1 MPVSLGHS
9 HHESVFRNVDFQLFY
24 NHFDVLG
31 SPRLGL
37 LLVQGSCSFSNADIF
52 QNHFNCL
59 FTIFI
64 QNLEFLAEVIED
76 LSVGSVAI
84 GRNEVDFAISAEL
97 VDFQLLFMGH
107 ASSNNHLEPAHQG
120 KI

>member
-1 MPVSLGHS
+1 MPHALYSRYSDSLSVFEGMPVSLGHS
-9 HHESVFRNVDFQLFY
+9 HH
-24 NHFDVLG
+24 
-31 SPRLGL
+31 
-37 LLVQGSCSFSNADIF
+37 CSFSNADIL

-84 GRNEVDFAISAEL
+84 SRNEVDFAISAEL